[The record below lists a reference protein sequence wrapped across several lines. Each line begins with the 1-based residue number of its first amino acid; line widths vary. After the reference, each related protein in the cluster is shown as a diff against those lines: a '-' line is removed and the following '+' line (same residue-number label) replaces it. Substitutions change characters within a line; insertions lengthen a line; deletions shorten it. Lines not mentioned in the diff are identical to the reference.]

1 MKKGIFIPILAFF
14 LLVIAGC
21 SSNQAGKT
29 VHGGS
34 ISKQSVTKVKK
45 VFYDE
50 LSKKDKRNMKFKFTE
65 AEDETADNF
74 ADPVYVLS
82 MKVTNKTKKVVKFDK
97 SKFIV
102 YTSPQTKFQ
111 SVKSGTLVVKPGQTK
126 KIHQLFEGVAE
137 QSLVGS
143 GSEFIYL
150 NKDNR
155 LAAANFTKGTLG
167 TQSDKDDSDT
177 SDTDDSDTSDTS
189 DTDDTDYDT
198 DESDSDYDSDDTD
211 YDSSDTDTT
220 DTDDDSEYPPLTLE
234 QAKQQLLNGF
244 SDAQS
249 FGGSTIDEL
258 TPSRGTRPW
267 SFISEYGEAWVSY
280 DDGGVKGP
288 GDHEEVYP

>member
-1 MKKGIFIPILAFF
+1 MKKGIFIPFLAFF

-167 TQSDKDDSDT
+167 TKSDKDDSDT
-177 SDTDDSDTSDTS
+177 SDTDDSDTSDT
-189 DTDDTDYDT
+189 
-198 DESDSDYDSDDTD
+198 
-211 YDSSDTDTT
+211 SDTDTT

-258 TPSRGTRPW
+258 TPSRGTRAW

-288 GDHEEVYP
+288 GDHEEVFP